1 MQHVYKNTLYS
12 SNPTCSESLH
22 TQNYV
27 IPSVQFCNDL
37 SHARPLLPQTR
48 MADINLV
55 LTLVPCSPG
64 LTDSKQLREAEQ
76 GHYQQLKILP
86 QVSTNLKGITWGSP
100 PLAFLPVLHQYIVVL
115 DSSVHSGT
123 RFIST

>member
-1 MQHVYKNTLYS
+1 
-12 SNPTCSESLH
+12 
-22 TQNYV
+22 
-27 IPSVQFCNDL
+27 
-37 SHARPLLPQTR
+37 
-48 MADINLV
+48 V

-100 PLAFLPVLHQYIVVL
+100 PLAFLPVLHQYIVAL
-115 DSSVHSGT
+115 DSSSVESRQISEVNSGVARILKLPGHRNFMLPMAVHRGV
-123 RFIST
+123 